1 MGSAVSKAPKR
12 TFPKTRTLQQTED
25 ATRQTADQVS
35 PSIGVQPDTQ
45 QQLGASAQQF
55 VVQTNAYPHLQGSN
69 PNVCA
74 DQKEQEENQDHD
86 FLRQL
91 KQDGVRHAELGSF
104 LDKLGGAIAGKH
116 VTTLDMK
123 VLQSTL
129 AVCHEQHSGL
139 QYPVPAHLWRHL
151 LYKNERTLGQN
162 SLSDFERA
170 PCPAAWCCQ
179 TDCSSAQGRGRQ
191 TKHSSPAAPVSR
203 CASHRAVPRATRL
216 GFPVSPVR
224 YELLAHPHSIA
235 CVCKS

>member
-45 QQLGASAQQF
+45 QQL
-55 VVQTNAYPHLQGSN
+55 
-69 PNVCA
+69 

-123 VLQSTL
+123 HGAAKQTVHQRKEEDGRLNTAAL
-129 AVCHEQHSGL
+129 
-139 QYPVPAHLWRHL
+139 RHL
-151 LYKNERTLGQN
+151 FQDVHRIGQSPEQLDLD
-162 SLSDFERA
+162 SLSHRYGVDRSLLKKVLHYNRL
-170 PCPAAWCCQ
+170 PAVTQHA
-179 TDCSSAQGRGRQ
+179 DGRLVGSWQ
-191 TKHSSPAAPVSR
+191 WKA
-203 CASHRAVPRATRL
+203 
-216 GFPVSPVR
+216 
-224 YELLAHPHSIA
+224 
-235 CVCKS
+235 K